1 MHGSEER
8 TLTSVTGDSRCS
20 TPATRSA
27 HRTLVQPLF
36 VPCCFSTASA
46 SGTHCI
52 VLPFIQTTNAGNWGY
67 RQHCHS
73 KKRRSILHFSALF
86 RTFRSLIPLPYY
98 SSPFF
103 QRRFYSCY
111 QTFFSTGGLFL
122 LSITC
127 ACRLLLQNLDETSN
141 ENKSPLKKLPPL
153 RGRTK
158 VAKVGPPRARVK
170 TQIC

>member
-1 MHGSEER
+1 MGTKPTKLANRPSWP
-8 TLTSVTGDSRCS
+8 TKAANLGLF
-20 TPATRSA
+20 PARPQRSPKTFHA
-27 HRTLVQPLF
+27 AATQ
-36 VPCCFSTASA
+36 
-46 SGTHCI
+46 
-52 VLPFIQTTNAGNWGY
+52 
-67 RQHCHS
+67 
-73 KKRRSILHFSALF
+73 KKRRSILHFSALLALF

-141 ENKSPLKKLPPL
+141 ETKSPLKKLPPL